1 MPKTY
6 QISNNVI
13 FSVNDDGSISKFA
26 IISDEG
32 EIRKIGDS
40 KATASTTKRRV
51 WGYWVVIVALIAGC
65 VALFSLYNDAE
76 GNYRWQQSQ
85 TQSAE
90 SKLSEAN
97 FKISELESEKSS
109 AEEAL
114 SMLKQKVG
122 SSYPLIINSIE
133 IANTDYNGN
142 IQTDYGNTIYSSNTM
157 YLMPRI
163 SYYGVESGNKTLK
176 VKWYNPNGTIRTGS
190 SSPAGFSQS
199 ESCYISSGAD
209 NSITLRGWGS
219 TTRGNWV
226 SGNYRI
232 EIWYGNT
239 CLKSKSFTIY

>member
-26 IISDEG
+26 IINEEG
-32 EIRKIGDS
+32 EISKIGDS
-40 KATASTTKRRV
+40 KSNAPTTKRKV

-76 GNYRWQQSQ
+76 GNYRRQQSQ

-97 FKISELESEKSS
+97 SKISELESEKSS

-133 IANTDYNGN
+133 IANTDYSGN
-142 IQTDYGNTIYSSNTM
+142 IETDYGNTIYSSNTM
-157 YLMPRI
+157 YLKPRI
-163 SYYGVESGNKTLK
+163 NYYGIDSGNKTLK
-176 VKWYNPNGTIRTGS
+176 VKWYNPNGTIRTGT

-199 ESCYISSGAD
+199 QSCYISNGAD
-209 NSITLRGWGS
+209 NSMTLNSWGYTNRGHWQ
-219 TTRGNWV
+219 